1 MLLSYSLCFSQKCE
15 TIFAN
20 LKDTTS
26 NYFLA
31 FTPSGKAKG
40 LLLLLPGFGETA
52 LSASKETIIDSM
64 AFNHGLITVFA
75 SLQHGNIS
83 FYVDSLSQSSLDML
97 IPKLQ
102 KRFNMKH
109 KPFYIGGFSLGGS
122 GAIRYTERACAST
135 DLIKPNAVFA
145 IDPPLDF
152 IRFYN
157 SCENTA
163 HLSKNEIARSEADYF
178 IRRCF
183 YEFKSAPQ
191 QDMERYI
198 NHSPFCQ
205 SDTAR
210 RNVRYLAKVPIR
222 IFSEPEINWQL
233 KNRNRSLYD
242 LNVLDCSAMIN
253 TLVLMGNEEASL
265 TVTTE
270 KGYRKATG
278 NRNPHS
284 WSIADGSDI
293 VEWLLQH

>member
-1 MLLSYSLCFSQKCE
+1 M
-15 TIFAN
+15 
-20 LKDTTS
+20 
-26 NYFLA
+26 
-31 FTPSGKAKG
+31 
-40 LLLLLPGFGETA
+40 
-52 LSASKETIIDSM
+52 
-64 AFNHGLITVFA
+64 TVFA

-97 IPKLQ
+97 IPNLQ
-102 KRFNMKH
+102 KKFNMKR
-109 KPFYIGGFSLGGS
+109 KPFYIGGFSIGGS

-135 DLIKPNAVFA
+135 DLVKPNAVFA

-163 HLSKNEIARSEADYF
+163 RCSKNEIARSEAEYF
-178 IRRCF
+178 VKRII
-183 YEFKSAPQ
+183 YEFKSTPQ
-191 QDMERYI
+191 QNMWRYI
-198 NHSPFCQ
+198 DYSPYCQ
-205 SDTAR
+205 ADTTQ
-210 RNVRYLAKVPIR
+210 RNVKHLVKEPMR
-222 IFSEPEINWQL
+222 IFSEPDINWQL
-233 KNRNRSLYD
+233 KYRNRSLYD
-242 LNVLDCSAMIN
+242 LNVLDCSALIN